1 MDPLVIDV
9 SDPAAPEALAAA
21 GLPIAAGAL
30 AEYYRVPRVVMSADM
45 KALVA
50 GATGCAAAH
59 VAVALCGAV
68 WPDDVFPVKTSQ
80 EQYSMLVPWTSFNGA
95 ACPLAGMRAAAPDLV
110 TLVDVV
116 AAAAAEHSARVAAS
130 DVRDVVLHMLVPTSA
145 RSVFAA
151 RVALGGAGAPA
162 GGWWVPWLWPERRT
176 AAWAMWYARAQYDA
190 LRFNTEPAVA
200 VAAGFVVVE
209 TNKSSV

>member
-21 GLPIAAGAL
+21 GLPIAARAL
-30 AEYYRVPRVVMSADM
+30 AEYYRAPRVVMPADM

-68 WPDDVFPVKTSQ
+68 WPDDVYVTHKAERRGSAVT
-80 EQYSMLVPWTSFNGA
+80 PWCA
-95 ACPLAGMRAAAPDLV
+95 ADVSLNDLRAAAPDLV
-110 TLVDVV
+110 TLIDVV
-116 AAAAAEHSARVAAS
+116 GAAVMEHSARVAAA
-130 DVRDVVLHMLVPTSA
+130 DVHDVVLHMLVPTGG
-145 RSVFAA
+145 RTVFAA